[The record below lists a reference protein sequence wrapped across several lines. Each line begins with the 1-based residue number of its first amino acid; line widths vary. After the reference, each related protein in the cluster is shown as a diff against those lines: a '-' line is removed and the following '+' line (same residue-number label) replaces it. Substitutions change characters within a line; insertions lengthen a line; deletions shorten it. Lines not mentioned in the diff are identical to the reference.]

1 MNLRNVSIRA
11 TGTWQ
16 PRKGGHVDIRLS
28 ANVSLE
34 ELAQW
39 LKIDKTEQPE
49 VSIFLGPDDPE
60 TVPCEHCNESVDVG
74 ECHYDDNAA
83 PFCDKCWNDPDVWAG
98 DPEALKEIASRTRS
112 SEAEQPSHK
121 GQDAGSIPAE
131 STNAAVAQA
140 QSGRP
145 VRDRPGV
152 QVSPAAPPGA
162 QDDLTD
168 HLPDGDWCGYW
179 KRNGV
184 EAYCALH
191 LGHRPKKGEPTHA
204 WMGPDVPSR
213 PTEGEA

>member
-28 ANVSLE
+28 ASVSLE

-60 TVPCEHCNESVDVG
+60 TAPCEHCNVSVDVETAQRDEDG
-74 ECHYDDNAA
+74 S
-83 PFCDKCWNDPDVWAG
+83 PFCEKCWNDPEVWAG
-98 DPEALKEIASRTRS
+98 DPEALKEIRFAATVPSGTQAEHLRDALSRLDTPEDEIEAIVAAKTSRL
-112 SEAEQPSHK
+112 SEE
-121 GQDAGSIPAE
+121 
-131 STNAAVAQA
+131 
-140 QSGRP
+140 
-145 VRDRPGV
+145 
-152 QVSPAAPPGA
+152 
-162 QDDLTD
+162 LTD
-168 HLPDGDWCGYW
+168 HLPDGDRCGFW

-204 WMGPDVPSR
+204 WSGPQIPAR
-213 PTEGEA
+213 PTEGETNG